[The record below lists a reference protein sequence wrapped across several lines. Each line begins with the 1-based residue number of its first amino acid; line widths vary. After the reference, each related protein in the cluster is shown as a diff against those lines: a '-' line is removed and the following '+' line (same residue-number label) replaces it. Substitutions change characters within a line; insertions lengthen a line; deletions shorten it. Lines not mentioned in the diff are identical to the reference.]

1 MNLFWGCINMK
12 FFKFPYTN
20 FHELNLDWIIETL
33 KENTDFTKKVYEEV
47 SHLNETIET
56 VANKVVTDMLE
67 AGKFDP
73 SIERYIDGRLTGI
86 EETANSALE
95 GVKKYDYLD
104 TLRGKKILIVGDS
117 NSDEN
122 YNSGKINKHW
132 TQSFK
137 EKLAKIDVTVTNRS
151 VAGKQI
157 DWAKTVI
164 TEENAASRYYDIII
178 IMLGTNNYGHATPIE
193 NFNSTLKEIPV
204 TPQVLN
210 GAHIVIVSPPKR
222 TLFESK
228 ETPHVPLVVYM
239 RSLYAYSQKIGAQFV
254 DCWGKQPV
262 INIDNNYTL
271 NKYYYD
277 SKLHFGDAYAPIFA
291 EWIIGKLVSGE
302 SDTIGDY
309 YETYPGRFLKQFFT
323 NSNNFEINENGS
335 FLRVGTRSI
344 TFNIIG
350 SLKTYGSNTT
360 GIQPI
365 ANLPVWAREQTSLS
379 YLHCHLSV
387 INRGDRVETQIAQ
400 INNSEGKLYVTVDG
414 LSTSDKLYRIYG
426 TIHPMLNTDYMLP
439 EYPKI

>member
-1 MNLFWGCINMK
+1 MK

-73 SIERYIDGRLTGI
+73 SIEKYIDGRLTGI

-95 GVKKYDYLD
+95 CAKKYDYLD

-122 YNSGKINKHW
+122 YNPGKINKHW

-137 EKLAKIDVTVTNRS
+137 EKLAKIGVTVTNKS

-164 TEENAASRYYDIII
+164 TEENTASRYYDIII

-193 NFNSTLKEIPV
+193 KFNSTLTEIPV
-204 TPQVLN
+204 TPQILN

-222 TLFESK
+222 TLFESE

-262 INIDNNYTL
+262 INTANNSIL

-309 YETYPGRFLKQFFT
+309 YETYPGRFLTPFFT
-323 NSNNFEINENGS
+323 NINNFEINENGS
-335 FLRVGTRSI
+335 FLRVGTRSV
-344 TFNIIG
+344 TFNVIG
-350 SLKTYGSNTT
+350 SLKTYGSNTA

-400 INNSEGKLYVTVDG
+400 INNNEGKLYVTVDG
-414 LSTSDKLYRIYG
+414 LSTSGKLYRIYG
-426 TIHPMLNTDYMLP
+426 TIHPMLNTDDMFP